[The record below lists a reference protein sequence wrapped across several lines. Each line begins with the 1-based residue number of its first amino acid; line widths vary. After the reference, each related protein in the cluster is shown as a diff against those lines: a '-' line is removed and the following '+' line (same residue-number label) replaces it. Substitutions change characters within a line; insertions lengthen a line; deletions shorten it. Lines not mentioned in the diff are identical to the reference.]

1 MSTPRMNIT
10 KIKNNSK
17 KNKESVEH
25 PRVPIMYLELLE
37 NKDKIRPEVVNKEYD
52 PDDAESIKDFD
63 NSIPQRANQQKQR
76 NDVIQE
82 EGDSDISISESDA
95 EEEEIEAEDE
105 AEEEDDEED
114 EEEEDEGE
122 SEREEDSIV
131 SGQVEKNSEM
141 EQESDDDAMLE
152 EGNTEDE
159 QDLEDDDDDSFEAE
173 DDIPRYTNNKDFEE
187 DELSNDVRNLDI
199 DDDEEDDMEE
209 EETSFHGKSSNVD
222 TKDKLRAMLDDEYDK
237 IPPKL
242 SDLEKKGVI
251 KNKRTIPNIGIG
263 IEEDVED
270 DEDAKRE
277 LLFKFSLLKK
287 SYNTKIE
294 IPEFTIHS
302 SYKRMVEVYENT
314 LRHLSLESSVEQY
327 KNILIGGFMVCEYV
341 FGVWLSLDMAGY
353 TQAQILNISQ
363 YERLLIELG
372 SKNYTPEAQNYPVE
386 FRLIGMII
394 LNAVI
399 FVVSKLILKKTGN
412 NIMNM
417 MNNNIRN
424 QYTQSFENTAN
435 NFYKEPMKEERKK
448 MKKPSFDFSSL

>member
-1 MSTPRMNIT
+1 MSTAKLSIT
-10 KIKNNSK
+10 KIPNQNK
-17 KNKESVEH
+17 KQKQDIEH
-25 PRVPIMYLELLE
+25 PRVPYMYLELLE
-37 NKDKIRPEVVNKEYD
+37 NKNKIRPEVVNKEYD
-52 PDDAESIKDFD
+52 PTDAESLKDY
-63 NSIPQRANQQKQR
+63 
-76 NDVIQE
+76 DVTTSRENGKDKVEQNLKKNVIVE
-82 EGDSDISISESDA
+82 EEESEISISDSEKEESVVSRT
-95 EEEEIEAEDE
+95 EEKSGSEEEID
-105 AEEEDDEED
+105 EEDDDMMEE
-114 EEEEDEGE
+114 
-122 SEREEDSIV
+122 
-131 SGQVEKNSEM
+131 
-141 EQESDDDAMLE
+141 
-152 EGNTEDE
+152 
-159 QDLEDDDDDSFEAE
+159 EDDDDDVDVDENESEEDSDEQEEDESMEEEFDDDGEEYQDEPAEDEVSAKSLGFGEDMDEE
-173 DDIPRYTNNKDFEE
+173 DDI
-187 DELSNDVRNLDI
+187 SQGIRNLDI
-199 DDDEEDDMEE
+199 DDEDDMVPQKD
-209 EETSFHGKSSNVD
+209 FKSSNGN

-251 KNKRTIPNIGIG
+251 PNKRTIPNIGLG
-263 IEEDVED
+263 VDEDVED

-287 SYNTKIE
+287 SYNTKLE

-372 SKNYTPEAQNYPVE
+372 SKNYTPEAQNWPVE
-386 FRLIGMII
+386 FRLVGMII

-448 MKKPSFDFSSL
+448 MKKPSFDFSTL

>member
-1 MSTPRMNIT
+1 MSTSKLSIT
-10 KIKNNSK
+10 KIPQENKKSK
-17 KNKESVEH
+17 DTREH
-25 PRVPIMYLELLE
+25 QRVPFMYLELLE

-52 PDDAESIKDFD
+52 PADAESIKDFD
-63 NSIPQRANQQKQR
+63 ISTNVNNTVKLPNRI
-76 NDVIQE
+76 VE
-82 EGDSDISISESDA
+82 EGGSEISISESEQEEQSRNSADDESSVM
-95 EEEEIEAEDE
+95 EEEKDAIDIEKDANTTD
-105 AEEEDDEED
+105 
-114 EEEEDEGE
+114 GE
-122 SEREEDSIV
+122 S
-131 SGQVEKNSEM
+131 
-141 EQESDDDAMLE
+141 
-152 EGNTEDE
+152 
-159 QDLEDDDDDSFEAE
+159 LEDDDDDENE
-173 DDIPRYTNNKDFEE
+173 VDN
-187 DELSNDVRNLDI
+187 
-199 DDDEEDDMEE
+199 DDEEDDDDDDDDEE
-209 EETSFHGKSSNVD
+209 EEGEEDENDSQNEEEDDELNESIRNLEIDDENDEDDDDDLRIGSIDGGGQGGFPRKSSSGD

-251 KNKRTIPNIGIG
+251 KSNRTIPNIGMG
-263 IEEDVED
+263 MEEELED

-287 SYNTKIE
+287 SYNTKID

-327 KNILIGGFMVCEYV
+327 KNILIGGFMVCEYI
-341 FGVWLSLDMAGY
+341 FGVWMSLDMAGY

-372 SKNYTPEAQNYPVE
+372 SKNYTPESQNWPVE